1 VNPFALFDLFG
12 SSSKHGTHHMH
23 ENAKNSL
30 GVDGFGGTSKLTA
43 LILVPLGFDI
53 EMNSLRALP
62 FMLQYST
69 LIYVWVGILSMT
81 QKY

>member
-1 VNPFALFDLFG
+1 VFG

-23 ENAKNSL
+23 ENTKNSL
-30 GVDGFGGTSKLTA
+30 GADGFGGTSKLTA

-62 FMLQYST
+62 VMLLQYST